1 MIKKR
6 KKALIFGILCVSAF
20 KFLSTACNTKQSQDT
35 NIRPKKYQE
44 SISNISN
51 LLNIVLNENLKNEA
65 INKINDPEFQKY
77 SKQNEKSLEIIY
89 NKLLKQVNDEKQII
103 NNKINQVKNENKKND
118 LNNEF
123 KKAKMPM
130 I

>member
-1 MIKKR
+1 M
-6 KKALIFGILCVSAF
+6 
-20 KFLSTACNTKQSQDT
+20 
-35 NIRPKKYQE
+35 
-44 SISNISN
+44 
-51 LLNIVLNENLKNEA
+51 
-65 INKINDPEFQKY
+65 
-77 SKQNEKSLEIIY
+77 EIIY

-123 KKAKMPM
+123 KKAKNPM